1 MAMANNGVLILS
13 HCGFSFAEDLIATI
27 KSRGLQAFV
36 LSSLPLPEHGEA
48 RLQKLRGMAQAVLS
62 SDSHVLNVEDVERA
76 IAVLQA
82 SGRTI
87 RACISVWEGYRAL
100 MAHAN
105 KRLGVGDLPS
115 QRIDFL
121 RDKFAVRGE
130 LYRTGLSRVASR
142 LVTPEVLDALK
153 REGGRYFIKPARG
166 IASYGAFRLTPDT
179 TWERLDAI
187 AQHAQEDTVYQS
199 ALGAD
204 VTFVAEDY
212 LEGAEFSFEV
222 LASKGELHVVGLHE
236 KCELTE
242 ANGTV
247 LEDSCTSPPASIAAA
262 EIASGL
268 DWLRAVFAQLQLDW
282 GCFHVEARFD
292 GARWDLIEI
301 NPRVGGSLISQSVKA
316 LNGEAGMLELWLA
329 VLLDQ
334 ADGAQYAG
342 LSSMLRRLA
351 YQADGAAPT
360 SLATFFR
367 VYFAAPGQIESIEVR
382 ADGRRP
388 VVEQILLKAG
398 DVVED
403 TPRESF
409 LGQLLWRMSR
419 EERDASLNDLLVES
433 ASAIDVR
440 YRTPSL
446 ALETQS

>member
-1 MAMANNGVLILS
+1 MANNGVLILS
-13 HCGFSFAEDLIATI
+13 HCGFSFAEDLIAAI

-36 LSSLPLPEHGEA
+36 LSSLPLPEHGEQ

-62 SDSHVLNVEDVERA
+62 SDSHVLTVEDVERA
-76 IAVLQA
+76 IALLQA

-87 RACISVWEGYRAL
+87 RACISVWEGYRAW

-130 LYRTGLSRVASR
+130 LYRTGLSRIAAR
-142 LVTPEVLDALK
+142 LLTPDVLDALK
-153 REGGRYFIKPARG
+153 REGGRYFVKPARG

-179 TWERLDAI
+179 SWDRLEAI
-187 AQHAQEDTVYQS
+187 VRQAQEDTVYGS
-199 ALGAD
+199 ALGED

-212 LEGAEFSFEV
+212 LDGTEFSFEV
-222 LASKGELHVVGLHE
+222 LVSKGDLHVVGLHE

-247 LEDSCTSPPASIAAA
+247 LEDSCTSPPASLAEREIAA
-262 EIASGL
+262 GL
-268 DWLRAVFAQLQLDW
+268 EWLRAVFGQLQLDW

-301 NPRVGGSLISQSVKA
+301 NPRVGGSLISHSVKA
-316 LNGEAGMLELWLA
+316 LNGEASLLELWLA
-329 VLLDQ
+329 LLLEQ

-342 LSSMLRRLA
+342 LSDTLKRLA
-351 YQADGAAPT
+351 YKGDGTAPT
-360 SLATFFR
+360 RVATFFR
-367 VYFAAPGQIESIEVR
+367 VYFATPGQIESIEVR
-382 ADGRRP
+382 AGSRRP
-388 VVEQILLKAG
+388 LVEQILLKSG

-409 LGQLLWRMSR
+409 LGQLLWRMTR

-440 YRTPSL
+440 YRNPSL